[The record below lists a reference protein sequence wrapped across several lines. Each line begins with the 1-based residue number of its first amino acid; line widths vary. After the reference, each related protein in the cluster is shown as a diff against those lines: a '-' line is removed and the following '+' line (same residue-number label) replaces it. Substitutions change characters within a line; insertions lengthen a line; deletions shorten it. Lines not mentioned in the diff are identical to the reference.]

1 MAALR
6 APVNIN
12 LDEAY
17 GPLNHKPF
25 HIGIPT
31 LLLPSVSRKFSFAKE
46 WAEDPRNPE
55 GQKGPYSSPLSR
67 VWSHLSFVVNRRSNF
82 EVPN

>member
-31 LLLPSVSRKFSFAKE
+31 LLLPSVSRKYSFAKE
-46 WAEDPRNPE
+46 
-55 GQKGPYSSPLSR
+55 
-67 VWSHLSFVVNRRSNF
+67 
-82 EVPN
+82 